1 MLKNANT
8 IENDEKFLC
17 YCAKVTNK
25 TFVKILNQ
33 DNYSNLEKICNH
45 LKLARQCSAC
55 LPKIE
60 DKYFQL
66 KGRRQ
71 IVSDFSTQD
80 VKYKIKDKIKIFLD
94 YISGNTFYEL
104 HGYLPML
111 NSKIIKTWLVLSNDN
126 PTIIEDKTV
135 PFQLK
140 FLIFNDKG
148 IQVKKFEK
156 IVYPSQNYKVCLSDF
171 VNSSNNK
178 LETYYVKVTRTA
190 IEKGFRGSTRTH
202 FFYEAKKSM
211 ATLHTQYGSQKT
223 SNIKYITSKNGGKN
237 FIFMINPHYKNA
249 YIQSF
254 VKSLSNNKENVV
266 KKKHFTI
273 PPKGSTLYDLSE
285 INTNCTEHF
294 FECHSFTP
302 IKCYFIITDK
312 HLESL
317 SVDHI

>member
-1 MLKNANT
+1 MSKNANT

-17 YCAKVTNK
+17 YCARVTNNS
-25 TFVKILNQ
+25 FVKILNQ
-33 DNYSNLEKICNH
+33 DNNSNLEKICNN
-45 LKLARQCSAC
+45 LNLAKQCSAC

-60 DKYFQL
+60 DKYYEL

-71 IVSDFSTQD
+71 LVSDFSPQD

-94 YISGNTFYEL
+94 SISGDTFYEL

-111 NSKIIKTWLVLSNDN
+111 NSKKIKTWLVLSNDN
-126 PTIIEDKTV
+126 PSIIEDKTV

-140 FLIFNDKG
+140 FIIFNDKG
-148 IQVKKFEK
+148 IQVKKFK
-156 IVYPSQNYKVCLSDF
+156 TIVYPSQSYKVCLSDF
-171 VNSSNNK
+171 VSTGSNK
-178 LETYYVKVTRTA
+178 LKTYYVKVTRAATK
-190 IEKGFRGSTRTH
+190 KGFRGSTRTH

-211 ATLHTQYGSQKT
+211 ATLHTQYGSQKI
-223 SNIKYITSKNGGKN
+223 SKIKYITSKNGGKN
-237 FIFMINPHYKNA
+237 FIFMINPHNKNA

-254 VKSLSNNKENVV
+254 VKSLSNNKKNIV
-266 KKKHFTI
+266 KKNHFTI
-273 PPKGSTLYDLSE
+273 PSRGSTLYDLSE

-312 HLESL
+312 NLENF

>member
-1 MLKNANT
+1 MLKTANT

-25 TFVKILNQ
+25 TFVQILNQ
-33 DNYSNLEKICNH
+33 NNHNNLEKICNH
-45 LKLARQCSAC
+45 LELAKQCSAC

-60 DKYFQL
+60 DKYYQL

-71 IVSDFSTQD
+71 IVSNLSSQD

-94 YISGNTFYEL
+94 SILGDTFYEL

-126 PTIIEDKTV
+126 PSIIENKTV
-135 PFQLK
+135 PFKLK
-140 FLIFNDKG
+140 FIIFNDSG

-156 IVYPSQNYKVCLSDF
+156 IINPSQNYKVCLSDF
-171 VNSSNNK
+171 VSSSCNK
-178 LETYYVKVTRTA
+178 LKTYYVKVTRAA

-211 ATLHTQYGSQKT
+211 ATLHTQYGSQKI
-223 SNIKYITSKNGGKN
+223 NYIKYITSKNGGKN
-237 FIFMINPHYKNA
+237 FIFIINPHNKKA
-249 YIQSF
+249 CIQSS
-254 VKSLSNNKENVV
+254 VKSLSNQKMDIVTKN
-266 KKKHFTI
+266 HFTI
-273 PPKGSTLYDLSE
+273 PSRGSILYDLSK

-312 HLESL
+312 HLENF